1 MRAYQLGLYEKS
13 MPNHLSLEE
22 KLALTRACG
31 YDHLELSVDET
42 EEKLLRLDW
51 TEEQIA
57 RVACASAAQRVPIR
71 SICLSAHRRFPLG
84 HPDPAVRQR
93 GMDIMQKAIALA
105 AQLGVRIIQL
115 AGYDVYYEPGTEQTR
130 KLFGENL
137 QKAVEM
143 AAGAG
148 VTLAFETMEQ
158 DFLNTVSKAMDWVN
172 RIQSPYLQVYPDM
185 GNITNAAKSY
195 GTDVVEDMECGR
207 GHLVAIHLK
216 ESRPGVFREVPYG
229 QGHVDFAAVT
239 RKGMELG
246 VRLYLAEFW
255 YMGQDTW
262 KEDIVNN
269 GLFLRAHLD
278 EAAKAFVQDMAAT

>member
-13 MPNHLSLEE
+13 MPNSLSVEE
-22 KLALTRACG
+22 KLAVTKACG
-31 YDHLELSVDET
+31 YDYLELSVDET
-42 EEKLLRLDW
+42 EEKLSRLDW
-51 TEEQIA
+51 SSEQIA
-57 RVACASAAQRVPIR
+57 SVVSASLSQRVPIR

-93 GMDIMQKAIALA
+93 GMDIMRKAIALA
-105 AQLGVRIIQL
+105 VQLGVRVIQL

-130 KLFGENL
+130 RLFGENL

-143 AAGAG
+143 AAREG

-158 DFLNTVSKAMDWVN
+158 DFLNTVSKAMYWVD
-172 RIQSPYLQVYPDM
+172 RVESPYLQVYPDV
-185 GNITNAAKSY
+185 GNITNAAKTY
-195 GTDVVEDMECGR
+195 GTDVLADMERGR

-216 ESRPGVFREVPYG
+216 ESRPGVFREVPFG

-239 RKGMELG
+239 RKGMALG

-255 YMGQDTW
+255 YMGQEAW
-262 KEDIVNN
+262 REDIVTN
-269 GLFLRAHLD
+269 GLFLRSYLD
-278 EAAKAFVQDMAAT
+278 EAEKVCAREAVAT